1 MRAFEVHHCS
11 IFGQNASNYA
21 IWYFHHQQPWQ
32 ILIKICANVNILG
45 KTSQKKTPFFCP
57 LPPPPTHTRKFGQ
70 LFHLKMKIR
79 AGGCSSN
86 LGIAQATGCFFWEVF
101 PQSIW
106 VSAQKSAKFWAQ
118 IRRIVGANHRGR
130 GASDWCEIYSDANW
144 RQNRCHQKI
153 ATTTANSNN
162 IAPGRS
168 LDSAECS
175 LLRLRAICWI
185 FFGLVSFAL
194 LHFEFATV
202 VLLAPSTVRAILQ
215 LALVFKGFEL
225 DFLFCS
231 SVNTQTEC

>member
-1 MRAFEVHHCS
+1 MLLQFGHCPS
-11 IFGQNASNYA
+11 DRVFFSEKSS
-21 IWYFHHQQPWQ
+21 
-32 ILIKICANVNILG
+32 L
-45 KTSQKKTPFFCP
+45 SQSECQHKD
-57 LPPPPTHTRKFGQ
+57 L
-70 LFHLKMKIR
+70 L
-79 AGGCSSN
+79 SS
-86 LGIAQATGCFFWEVF
+86 W
-101 PQSIW
+101 P
-106 VSAQKSAKFWAQ
+106 Q

-225 DFLFCS
+225 DFLFCL